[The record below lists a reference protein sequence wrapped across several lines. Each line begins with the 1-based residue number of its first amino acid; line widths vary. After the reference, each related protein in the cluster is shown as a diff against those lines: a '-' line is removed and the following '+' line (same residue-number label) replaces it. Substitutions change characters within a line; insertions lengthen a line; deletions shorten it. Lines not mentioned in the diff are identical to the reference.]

1 LHLKARIDDIISD
14 LTLIEENIK
23 THPKSNQD
31 KTNKKQLKN
40 PCRLHNGNHEWDEC
54 RQNPKNQKEDGK
66 NKNDNNCSRGGNGN
80 NGRMR
85 EEQRRTERDG
95 RTPRNRSR
103 SNSSRGSTEEEEI
116 YVINNR
122 RGKEKEVD
130 NKLVPSSEILV
141 AMPEQRG
148 SKKYKTYLGLVD

>member
-66 NKNDNNCSRGGNGN
+66 NKNDNNRSRGGNGN
-80 NGRMR
+80 NGRTR
-85 EEQRRTERDG
+85 EEKRRTERDG
-95 RTPRNRSR
+95 RTPQNRSR
-103 SNSSRGSTEEEEI
+103 SNSSRSSTEEEEI
-116 YVINNR
+116 HVINNR
-122 RGKEKEVD
+122 REKEKEVD

-141 AMPEQRG
+141 AMP
-148 SKKYKTYLGLVD
+148 

>member
-1 LHLKARIDDIISD
+1 MDQDTRAFFEKELIAKVISKNIPSVWHIEYRLAKLHLKARIDDIISD

-66 NKNDNNCSRGGNGN
+66 NKNDNNRSRGRNGN
-80 NGRMR
+80 IGRTR
-85 EEQRRTERDG
+85 EEQRRTVRDG
-95 RTPRNRSR
+95 RTP
-103 SNSSRGSTEEEEI
+103 
-116 YVINNR
+116 
-122 RGKEKEVD
+122 
-130 NKLVPSSEILV
+130 
-141 AMPEQRG
+141 
-148 SKKYKTYLGLVD
+148 